1 MFDWLFGKRRRL
13 YEQLPSEEEIRL
25 FNSSL
30 WQSQVLSEK
39 HRDHLLRWSRVF
51 IAEKNW
57 EGCNGLQITDS
68 IQWTVASS
76 AGLLVLAYP
85 DWYYDKTQSILIY
98 PKPYIAEVGDR
109 GSLLTINSTYLGGEY
124 VRAGE
129 TIYRGPVILNWES
142 LLEGASSSNDGHH
155 LGFHEFAH
163 QLDMING
170 PIADGLPPLP
180 AGVGEEDWRSAFNRE
195 FRHAKQVVESGGRI
209 WMDHYG
215 LTSESEFFAVSTE
228 AFFQSPQALAHYH
241 PNVYELLLLF
251 YQVDMQSVV

>member
-13 YEQLPSEEEIRL
+13 IEQAVSQEEVRL
-25 FNSSL
+25 LNDGL
-30 WQSQVLSEK
+30 WQTRFLSSQQ
-39 HRDHLLRWSRVF
+39 RDSLLRWSRVF

-57 EGCNGLQITDS
+57 EGCNGVDVTS
-68 IQWTVASS
+68 SMQWAVAAS

-85 DWYYDKTQSILIY
+85 DWYYDKTQTILIY
-98 PKPYIAEVGDR
+98 PTPYIAEVADR
-109 GSLLTINSTYLGGEY
+109 GSLLTLNNTYLGGEY

-129 TIYRGPVILNWES
+129 TLYRGPVILNWEDLS
-142 LLEGASSSNDGHH
+142 AATAGSNNGSH

-180 AGVGEEDWRSAFNRE
+180 DGVGEEDWRAAFHRE
-195 FRHAKQVVESGGRI
+195 FEHAKKVVASGQRI

-228 AFFQSPQALAHYH
+228 ASFQDPHALAHYH
-241 PNVYELLLLF
+241 PRVYQLLLVF
-251 YQVDMQSVV
+251 YQIDMQSIL